1 MTYTEYTATLAGL
14 IVTGVV
20 KRYSAPPTQ
29 LSTAQL
35 PAQWPRLPQ
44 GETTIA
50 SLGGEMGL
58 PSFTC
63 DLVVAIEVIGQN
75 TQPANYAKCLA
86 VIDAMQ
92 TALTTEA
99 LDGVVDTWT
108 LRMDVEQIGDA
119 AYWVIVATVTGSE

>member
-14 IVTGVV
+14 VVTGVV

-35 PAQWPRLPQ
+35 PAQWTRLPQ

-50 SLGGEMGL
+50 SMGGQMGL
-58 PSFTC
+58 PSLTC
-63 DLVVAIEVIGQN
+63 DLVIAVEAMGQN
-75 TQPANYAKCLA
+75 TQPANYSKCLA
-86 VIDAMQ
+86 VIDALQ
-92 TALTTEA
+92 ATLADEA
-99 LDGVVDTWT
+99 LGGVVDSWQMR
-108 LRMDVEQIGDA
+108 LDAEQIGDA

>member
-1 MTYTEYTATLAGL
+1 MTYTEYVAILAGL
-14 IVTGVV
+14 DVTGVV
-20 KRYSAPPTQ
+20 KVYTAPPTQ

-35 PAQWPRLPQ
+35 PAQWARLPQ

-50 SLGGEMGL
+50 TLTGAAGL

-63 DLVVAIEVIGQN
+63 DLVIAVEAMGQN

-86 VIDAMQ
+86 LIDALQ

-99 LDGVVDTWT
+99 LENKVDSWT
-108 LRMDVEQIGDA
+108 LRMDAEQIGET
-119 AYWVIVATVTGSE
+119 AYWTLVASVTGSE